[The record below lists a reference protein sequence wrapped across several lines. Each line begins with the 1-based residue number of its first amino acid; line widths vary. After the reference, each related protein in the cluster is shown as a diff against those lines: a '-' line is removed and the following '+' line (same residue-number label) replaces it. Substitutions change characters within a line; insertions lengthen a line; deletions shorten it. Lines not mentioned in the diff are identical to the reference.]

1 MSGSMAEVRQ
11 GAETSLG
18 LTVGTLHEYMPAF
31 RSGGAGSD
39 GAETCR
45 CRELA
50 RYARNPSLRKVA
62 FCRRE
67 LAILP

>member
-1 MSGSMAEVRQ
+1 MSGSTAAVRQ
-11 GAETSLG
+11 GAQTWFG

-31 RSGGAGSD
+31 RSGDAGND

-45 CRELA
+45 GRELA
-50 RYARNPSLRKVA
+50 RYARNPSLRKVP

-67 LAILP
+67 PAILP